1 MKVTKEADSAP
12 PAEAS
17 ELTGEQAL
25 ASVIQELT
33 IRLKLS
39 RIWLLQGTPWWES
52 LGFLQRLGNPDWPT
66 GLENRLPS
74 DLIAMLAGLSE
85 APPAENPFEDALA
98 QNHNFRRRGRVLGSV
113 ALASFKNLEELKV
126 LSKSSSA
133 DLRVLAATNANIA
146 EAAVIPLATD
156 VDAKVRCAAAMSG
169 KLPNERITSM
179 LVDADTSVRAAAA
192 RTGRFGEDVLR
203 NLASERSEEIRA
215 GLASNQQLSLDL
227 QRQLASDGKPLVRAA
242 LAGSKSVD
250 PVLLDSLAQDKHYEV
265 RIAAA
270 GNALS
275 TAANLRKLAADKKY
289 PWVRRGVAH
298 NAGTPDDLL
307 LKLCC
312 DSDGDVKDTAIKQMQ
327 DRRLSD
333 DAVAMMLGDKSH
345 EVRRLVA
352 SNRHTPA
359 TQLKAMLKDP
369 HPTVRLSIAWNP
381 MASTEVIAALL
392 EDENETV
399 RAQGLGHPN
408 APQLALENAVND
420 SDPSFRSAVARNQS
434 SPIELLERLTEDPVL
449 NVRVALLENRN
460 LTLGLLHKVEED
472 VDDMAKYFPAL
483 INAARSDSSSPEDLV
498 WIGQH
503 SFLIVRFVALANKN
517 YPPQLRAG
525 EKAKLQALILDRDE
539 PGISAAPVGLE
550 SNLRVALAALGL
562 LPKLPEQKWLAKA
575 VKSKDFLVRLA
586 VSLSGI
592 AKQNHFD
599 LLAKDSDARVRAIA
613 REQPNWGN
621 LA

>member
-1 MKVTKEADSAP
+1 MKVTNEVNAAQ

-25 ASVIQELT
+25 ASAMQELT
-33 IRLKLS
+33 NRLKLS

-52 LGFLQRLGNPDWPT
+52 LGFLQKLGNPDWPT
-66 GLENRLPS
+66 GLENRLPP
-74 DLIAMLAGLSE
+74 DLIAMLDGLSE
-85 APPAENPFEDALA
+85 APPADNPFEDTLA
-98 QNHNFRRRGRVLGSV
+98 QNFNFRRRGRFLASV
-113 ALASFKNLEELKV
+113 AMSSFKDMAEIRV

-133 DLRVLAATNANIA
+133 DLRVLAATNPNIA
-146 EAAVIPLATD
+146 EADVIPLATD

-169 KLPNERITSM
+169 KLPNELVTSM

-192 RTGRFGEDVLR
+192 RTGTFREDVLR

-215 GLASNQQLSLDL
+215 GLASNQQLSPDL
-227 QRQLASDGKPLVRAA
+227 QRLLASDDKPLVRAA
-242 LAGSKSVD
+242 LAGRKSGD

-289 PWVRRGVAH
+289 PWVRRGVAQ

-307 LKLCC
+307 LKLCG
-312 DSDGDVKDTAIKQMQ
+312 DSDSDVKDSAKKQIQ

-333 DAVAMMLGDKSH
+333 AAVATMLADKSP

-352 SNRHTPA
+352 GNRHTSVA
-359 TQLKAMLKDP
+359 RLKAMLKDP

-392 EDENETV
+392 NDENETV
-399 RAQGLGHPN
+399 SAQALGHPN
-408 APQLALENAVND
+408 APQLALEKAVND

-434 SPIELLERLTEDPVL
+434 SPIKLLERLAEDPVL
-449 NVRVALLENRN
+449 DVRVALLENRS
-460 LTLGLLHKVEED
+460 LTLGLLRKFEED
-472 VDDMAKYFPAL
+472 VDDIAKYFPAL

-498 WIGQH
+498 WTGQH
-503 SFLIVRFVALANKN
+503 SFLIARFVALANNN

-525 EKAKLQALILDRDE
+525 DKAKLRALIIDRDK
-539 PGISAAPVGLE
+539 PGISAAPVGSE
-550 SNLRVALAALGL
+550 SNLRIALIALGL

-575 VKSKDFLVRLA
+575 VKSKDWLVRLA
-586 VSLSGI
+586 VSLSGV

-599 LLAKDSDARVRAIA
+599 LLANDSDARVRAIA